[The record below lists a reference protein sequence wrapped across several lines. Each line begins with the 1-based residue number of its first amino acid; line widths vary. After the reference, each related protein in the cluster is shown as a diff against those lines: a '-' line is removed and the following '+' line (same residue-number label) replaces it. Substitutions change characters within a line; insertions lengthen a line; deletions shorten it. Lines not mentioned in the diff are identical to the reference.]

1 MRFLIDANLP
11 RSAVALLVGFG
22 HEVDFARDIG
32 MASAPDEEIAL
43 RAKETSAALLTRDLD
58 FADIR
63 RYPPSQYAGIVVLRL
78 ADDATAV
85 EIVAVIERFFK
96 EHQFLD
102 ALKGRLVIVESDRV
116 RFRPPLA

>member
-1 MRFLIDANLP
+1 
-11 RSAVALLVGFG
+11 
-22 HEVDFARDIG
+22 
-32 MASAPDEEIAL
+32 
-43 RAKETSAALLTRDLD
+43 
-58 FADIR
+58 
-63 RYPPSQYAGIVVLRL
+63 VVLRL

-116 RFRPPLA
+116 RFRPPLAYAETRYV